1 MKVTIALKKKSKD
14 GLFDKLIEQAIKIW
28 TRSKYF
34 HVEMIIKDVWVSTNP
49 TAGAVYMNKLQ
60 PLNDNYDYFDVEVDG
75 RRINKVMDFL
85 NAQVGKKYDY
95 WGLFFSTVFTMNV
108 EDRNKWFC
116 SELVAEALN
125 VFGFKVPKNANEM
138 TPEDIYQMIQNIK

>member
-14 GLFDKLIEQAIKIW
+14 GILDKLIEQAIKIW

-49 TAGAVYMNKLQ
+49 TAGAVYMNTLQ
-60 PLNDNYDYFDVEVDG
+60 PLNDNYDYFDVDVDG

-116 SELVAEALN
+116 SELIAEALN
-125 VFGFKVPKNANEM
+125 VFGFKAPKNVNEM
-138 TPEDIYQMIQNIK
+138 TPEDIYQMVQNIK